1 MPQTHAVTSG
11 VLMSCKLLFGS
22 GLLLLSAC
30 TGETPEPAVTISF
43 LAFGD
48 SGYHMD
54 YVDPGEYTPPYA
66 TPDAFIAMER
76 AEWQAD
82 KKPLSDFR
90 PSPMFFHPGLQSF
103 VPASGLLPVAQAM
116 KTNCQQRGC
125 DFAVMLGDN
134 IYPAGATL
142 GTDGHDD
149 GPRFQKVFD
158 TPYADLGLGKPDFK
172 TYVTLGN
179 HDWNTS
185 RAGAQAQVEYLNAH
199 PAFYI
204 DGFFYRVKP
213 AAANGL
219 IELFIVDTELL
230 LGSTTVYDDKLADDG
245 SEVRHQKLDRND
257 PWATPQ
263 TGAEHQQ
270 LDWLREAMQ
279 NSDAKWKFL
288 VAHHPVWASGG
299 SKFEQGHALRKLLMP
314 IACRHADAWFAG
326 HEHTLELHEDSCAG
340 TGVETGFKSLL
351 PLPQI
356 VSGAAAK
363 QRGANRL
370 FMAYQNRTYPEKITH
385 YVADMVWGFARIEL
399 KQDEMHVMFY
409 TTANGG
415 DGIPVESYR
424 HRLPRRSG
432 QLSKN

>member
-1 MPQTHAVTSG
+1 
-11 VLMSCKLLFGS
+11 MSFKYLFGS
-22 GLLLLSAC
+22 SVLLLAAC
-30 TGETPEPAVTISF
+30 HSETPKPSETIHF

-54 YVDPGEYTPPYA
+54 YLEPEEYNPPYP
-66 TPDAFIAMER
+66 TPEAFIAMER
-76 AEWQAD
+76 AEWLED
-82 KKPLSDFR
+82 KKPIADFR
-90 PSPMFFHPGLQSF
+90 PSPMYFHPSLKSY
-103 VPASGLLPVAQAM
+103 VPASGLLPVSQAM
-116 KTNCQQRGC
+116 KTSCKQHGC

-134 IYPAGATL
+134 IYPDGATL
-142 GTDGHDD
+142 GADGHDD
-149 GPRFQKVFD
+149 GTRFQKVFD
-158 TPYADLGLGKPDFK
+158 APYADLGLGKPGFK

-185 RAGAQAQVEYLNAH
+185 REGALAQVDYLKAH

-219 IELFIVDTELL
+219 VELFIVDTELL

-245 SEVRHQKLDRND
+245 SEIRHQELDKND
-257 PWATPQ
+257 PWAMPQ
-263 TGAEHQQ
+263 TDAEHRQ

-288 VAHHPVWASGG
+288 VAHHPVWASSG

-314 IACRHADAWFAG
+314 IACRYADAWFAG

-340 TGVETGFKSLL
+340 TGVDTAFKNLP

-363 QRGANRL
+363 QRGANKA

-385 YVADMVWGFARIEL
+385 YVADMVWGFARVEL
-399 KQDEMHVMFY
+399 SGDSMQVVYY
-409 TTANGG
+409 TTPNDGG
-415 DGIPVESYR
+415 GVPVESYR
-424 HRLPRRSG
+424 HSLTRRSG
-432 QLSKN
+432 KLLKN

>member
-1 MPQTHAVTSG
+1 MYRYSAILSV
-11 VLMSCKLLFGS
+11 
-22 GLLLLSAC
+22 LLLAAC
-30 TGETPEPAVTISF
+30 TGNSNRDTDYRSEGSANTIAF

-54 YVDPGEYTPPYA
+54 YVEAADYTPPL
-66 TPDAFIAMER
+66 TSMESFIAMER

-82 KKPLSDFR
+82 KKPVADFR
-90 PSPMFFHPGLQSF
+90 PSPAYFHPRLQSY
-103 VPASGLLPVAQAM
+103 VPASGLMPVASAM
-116 KTNCQQRGC
+116 KTVCKQTHC
-125 DFAVMLGDN
+125 SFAVMLGDN
-134 IYPAGATL
+134 IYPDGATL
-142 GTDGHDD
+142 GADGHPD
-149 GPRFQKVFD
+149 GPRFDKVFHQ
-158 TPYADLGLGKPDFK
+158 PFADLGLGQTAFK

-185 RAGAQAQVEYLNAH
+185 REGAQAQLAYLKQH

-219 IELFIVDTELL
+219 VELFVVDTELL

-245 SEVRHQKLDRND
+245 TEVRHQELDRND

-263 TGAEHQQ
+263 TEAERRQ

-279 NSDAKWKFL
+279 NSNAKWKFL
-288 VAHHPVWASGG
+288 IAHHPVWASSG

-314 IACRHADAWFAG
+314 VACRYADAWFAG
-326 HEHTLELHEDSCAG
+326 HEHTLELHEDSCAN
-340 TGVETGFKSLL
+340 TGVDTELKNLP

-363 QRGANRL
+363 QRGANKA
-370 FMAYQNRTYPEKITH
+370 FMAYQNRTYPEKLTH
-385 YVADMVWGFARIEL
+385 YVADMVWGFVRVEL
-399 KQDEMHVMFY
+399 TGDTMQLVYY
-409 TTANGG
+409 TTPN
-415 DGIPVESYR
+415 DGSGVPVESYR
-424 HRLPRRSG
+424 HSLTRRSG
-432 QLSKN
+432 KLLKN